1 MMALSIKNKET
12 EALARDLARLTKKPI
27 TKAIHDVLAREVTR
41 EKSLQTLLPDVEIW
55 RSVQAIQKRAAQN
68 RLSHQENSDNWMYD
82 EFGLPK

>member
-41 EKSLQTLLPDVEIW
+41 EKSLQN
-55 RSVQAIQKRAAQN
+55 SVARC
-68 RLSHQENSDNWMYD
+68 
-82 EFGLPK
+82 